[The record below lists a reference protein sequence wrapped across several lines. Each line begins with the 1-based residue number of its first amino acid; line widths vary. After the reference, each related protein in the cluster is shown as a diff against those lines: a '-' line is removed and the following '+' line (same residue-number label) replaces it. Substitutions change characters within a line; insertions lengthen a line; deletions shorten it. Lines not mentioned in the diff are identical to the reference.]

1 MATANVASWD
11 LFRSDLKL
19 SKITI
24 KRELPSIQFD
34 IPILS
39 QPPKY
44 KPGRGPPPP
53 RIDLRLVHDTN
64 AFIIDKIVLPL
75 EPFTQRNDP
84 RQRRIYYIIGW
95 PDLPAARPVIDATKI
110 LDYVSPRALEDW
122 EYQNALRR
130 EEAREAEERA
140 EERAEEK
147 GKNVAT
153 PEGPAAGPKPGVKR
167 KPGRPPKARF
177 MDAPP
182 PEPVLDSDQEEMLQ
196 RRKSGPSLSTP
207 QKNRLAQLVAEE
219 EMLEHLE
226 VIEEDDPVSVI
237 QRQLEDGILSG
248 EDMDLDADANM
259 EEAGAIDLR
268 QSSSAA
274 SATSGASRG
283 NTSRASGSRLGP
295 VTGPPV
301 NPAAI
306 LARGAI
312 SAAATA
318 RATPL
323 STPGRQDADLSTSPS
338 SGRTWAPTAWPLS
351 NTPIPLPAYIAQ
363 SQKSKSSTPKPKPQA
378 KPQLTSVLPS
388 IEMSTPVG
396 NDQNANLTFSR
407 SEASEP
413 MDRKPPLS
421 LKLSPAR
428 GNGFTP
434 IGGTFPRPPKRP
446 VEDTSPAVDTPTST
460 QSKKK
465 RKKKSA
471 KVSDRPPE
479 SGVKDDAHSAAN
491 PPISLVQGEQDYV
504 VKRLEGDY
512 ILDGVHWFKVR
523 WEGSWPPDQNPTWE
537 PKENISAKLVKEYLK
552 TKAKCEAEKSS
563 KNNTPNGTS
572 SSTGNSKD
580 KRQSSLAEWA
590 KRYNSVS
597 EAFEGKA
604 ELEDTTVM
612 MLGRRGG
619 GVVDDEESLG
629 DDELLVV
636 EPDNEEDRERA
647 AKERKKSLDAQLA
660 AQFASMARRGAR
672 EY

>member
-19 SKITI
+19 SNITI

-34 IPILS
+34 IPILP

-44 KPGRGPPPP
+44 KPGSGPPPP

-122 EYQNALRR
+122 EYQDALRR

-140 EERAEEK
+140 KEK

-153 PEGPAAGPKPGVKR
+153 PEGPAAGRKPGVKR

-219 EMLEHLE
+219 EMLQHME

-237 QRQLEDGILSG
+237 QRQLEDEILSG
-248 EDMDLDADANM
+248 EDMDLDTDANM
-259 EEAGAIDLR
+259 EDARAINSR
-268 QSSSAA
+268 QSSYAA
-274 SATSGASRG
+274 SATSGASQG
-283 NTSRASGSRLGP
+283 DTSRASGLRLSPVKGP
-295 VTGPPV
+295 SV
-301 NPAAI
+301 NPAAFF
-306 LARGAI
+306 ARGAM
-312 SAAATA
+312 SAAATTH
-318 RATPL
+318 ATPL
-323 STPGRQDADLSTSPS
+323 STPGGQHADPSTSPS
-338 SGRTWAPTAWPLS
+338 SGRTRAPTGRPLS
-351 NTPIPLPAYIAQ
+351 NTPIPLPADIAQ
-363 SQKSKSSTPKPKPQA
+363 SQKRKSFTPRPKPQA
-378 KPQLTSVLPS
+378 KPQLASVLPS
-388 IEMSTPVG
+388 IEMSTTVENG
-396 NDQNANLTFSR
+396 QS
-407 SEASEP
+407 
-413 MDRKPPLS
+413 RKPPLS
-421 LKLSPAR
+421 WNSSPAR

-446 VEDTSPAVDTPTST
+446 VEDTTPAVDTPAST
-460 QSKKK
+460 QSKKE
-465 RKKKSA
+465 RKKKQA
-471 KVSDRPPE
+471 KVSNQPPE
-479 SGVKDDAHSAAN
+479 SGVKDDAQSAAN
-491 PPISLVQGEQDYV
+491 PPIGLVQGEQDYV

-523 WEGSWPPDQNPTWE
+523 WEGNWPPDQNPTWE
-537 PKENISAKLVKEYLK
+537 PKENISAKLIKEYLK
-552 TKAKCEAEKSS
+552 TKAKREADKPA
-563 KNNTPNGTS
+563 KNNTPNGRS
-572 SSTGNSKD
+572 GSTGKSKD

-604 ELEDTTVM
+604 ELEDTTDM

-660 AQFASMARRGAR
+660 AQFASMARRGAG